1 MLASKAGGAM
11 APTHLDVAV
20 LGGGMAGSLLA
31 RQLVRQLGGARI
43 GLFERKTGY
52 THNIGESMVEL
63 ASNYFVR
70 RLGLGGYLYERHFPK
85 NGLRYFFDS
94 AEKDT
99 PLHEM
104 SEIGSAALPFH
115 PAFQIDRSRLESDL
129 MEMNASAGVQ
139 VRRGARVG
147 NLVLGE
153 GGAAHRFT
161 VLDGAGREEFE
172 ARWVV
177 DATGRSRMVA
187 KREDLVV
194 PEGTLHNSSVWGW
207 FEGVTD
213 IDSLGPDEFRSRIRY
228 SARRLST
235 LHFLH
240 RGYWIWFIPLQ
251 EGTTS
256 VGVVCDREQYRK
268 EWLGADEFM
277 RFLRSHRGVA
287 QLLEDAKPIAI
298 RGFRHLSYGTKRFFS
313 ENRWGL
319 VGEAG
324 AFPDPFYS
332 PGADFIALSNDFVT
346 DLICRDL
353 GGEDARAL
361 EMRTKAYDEFM
372 QFRFEAAMGLYRNQ
386 YSVLG
391 SFELGKLKWD
401 FDIASYYNLWLSSY
415 MQDQH
420 LSLRF
425 LKRQLRQKPYVLAG
439 LSNFSAL
446 FRKIDARLS
455 ASDRYHRK
463 NRGVY
468 SGGQELLG
476 FAESVGLPQSDKDM
490 LLRTEEIFNAVWH
503 RGLDLLEGGEGRV
516 ERAPRPLAWFLTPRD
531 LAS

>member
-1 MLASKAGGAM
+1 M
-11 APTHLDVAV
+11 APTQLDVAI

-31 RQLVRQLGGARI
+31 RQLSRQVDGARI

-52 THNIGESMVEL
+52 SHNIGESMVEL

-70 RLGLGGYLYERHFPK
+70 RLGLGSYLYERHFPK

-94 AEKDT
+94 PEKDT
-99 PLHEM
+99 ALQEM

-115 PAFQIDRSRLESDL
+115 PAFQVDRSRLESDL
-129 MEMNASAGVQ
+129 MEMNERAGIH

-147 NLVLGE
+147 DLVLGKD
-153 GGAAHRFT
+153 GQTHHFT
-161 VLDGAGREEFE
+161 VLDESGKEEFE
-172 ARWVV
+172 ARWLV

-187 KREDLVV
+187 EREDLHV
-194 PEGTLHNSSVWGW
+194 PETTLQNSSVWAW

-256 VGVVCDREQYRK
+256 VGVVCDHQHYRK

-277 RFLRSHRGVA
+277 RFLRSHRGIS
-287 QLLEDAKPIAI
+287 QLLQDAKPITV
-298 RGFRHLSYGTKRFFS
+298 RGFKHLSYGTKRFFS
-313 ENRWGL
+313 KHRWSL

-332 PGADFIALSNDFVT
+332 PGADFIALGNDFT
-346 DLICRDL
+346 SDLICRDFA
-353 GGEDARAL
+353 GEDAQAR
-361 EMRTKAYDEFM
+361 ETRTKAYDDFM
-372 QFRFEAAMGLYRNQ
+372 QFRFEAAMGLYRDQ
-386 YSVLG
+386 YSALG
-391 SFELGKLKWD
+391 SYELCKLKWD
-401 FDIASYYNLWLSSY
+401 FDIACYYNLWLSSY

-425 LKRQLRQKPYVLAG
+425 LKRQLRQEPYVLAG
-439 LSNFSAL
+439 LANFAGL
-446 FRKIDARLS
+446 FRKIDARLTS
-455 ASDRYHRK
+455 SGSYHRK
-463 NRGVY
+463 NQGVY
-468 SGGQELLG
+468 SDGQEQLD
-476 FAESVGLPQSDKDM
+476 FAGSVGLPQSDREM
-490 LLRTEEIFNAVWH
+490 LLQTEQIFNAVWH
-503 RGLDLLEGGEGRV
+503 RGLDLLEDPAGSR
-516 ERAPRPLAWFLTPRD
+516 ERTPQPLAWFLTPRD
-531 LAS
+531 LSV